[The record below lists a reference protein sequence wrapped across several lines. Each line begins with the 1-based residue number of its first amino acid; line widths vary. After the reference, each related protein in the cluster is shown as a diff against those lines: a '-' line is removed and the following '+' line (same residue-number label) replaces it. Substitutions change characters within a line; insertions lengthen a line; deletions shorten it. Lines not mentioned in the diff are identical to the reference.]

1 MRLLLWLV
9 ALMATAI
16 GIAVTARFN
25 PGNVVLFY
33 PPHRIDMSLNLFV
46 VLTAALFLLLY
57 GLARAIAA
65 TLNMPQR
72 VAAYRLRKRERE
84 ANKGLRDA
92 LKALFEGRFG
102 HAEKSAIKAA
112 ELPENAGLAALIGAR
127 AAHRMREPARRDSW
141 LAGVM
146 HDNSLKTAR
155 LMTTTELL
163 VDDHQ
168 PEAALAAV
176 EELNAT
182 GQRHIHA
189 LQWSMKA
196 QQQARNWPEVLR
208 LVRTL
213 DKRKALH
220 PALSKRLREISYE
233 SLLGEGAH
241 DSESIRRVWSQVPA
255 EERLQPAIAARAA
268 TAFNARGLHE
278 EARAIAEDSLRNTWD
293 ERVLRAWRDAAGQ
306 PGSPALL
313 AQIER
318 CEHWLRNRPND
329 AELALTLGS
338 LCLQQKLW
346 GKAQRYLEQALT
358 DVMEPRLQREAHL
371 KLAQMHEALGQEELA
386 AVHYRLC
393 ALTGVPGAMSATAR
407 GALMGLSHGIVTG
420 VL

>member
-33 PPHRIDMSLNLFV
+33 PPQRVDMSLNLFV
-46 VLTAALFLLLY
+46 VLLVLLFLVVY
-57 GLARAIAA
+57 GLVRAVFA
-65 TLNMPQR
+65 TLNMPRR

-102 HAEKSAIKAA
+102 HAEKAAMKAA
-112 ELPENAGLAALIGAR
+112 ELPDNAGLAALIGAR

-146 HDNSLKTAR
+146 HDNALKTAR
-155 LMTTTELL
+155 LMTMTELL

-176 EELNAT
+176 DELNAT

-220 PALSKRLREISYE
+220 PALSKRLREMSYE
-233 SLLGEGAH
+233 ALLGAGAH
-241 DSESIRRVWSQVPA
+241 DAESIRRVWSQVPA
-255 EERLQPAIAARAA
+255 DERLQPSIAARAA
-268 TAFNARGLHE
+268 AAFNGFGLHE
-278 EARAIAEDSLRNTWD
+278 EARAIAEDALRNSWD
-293 ERVLRAWRDAAGQ
+293 DRVLRAWRDAAGQ

-318 CEHWLRNRPND
+318 CEHWLRSRPND

-346 GKAQRYLEQALT
+346 GKAQRYLEQALS
-358 DVMEPRLQREAHL
+358 DVLQAHIGREAHL
-371 KLAQMHEALGQEELA
+371 KLAQMHEALGQEALA

-393 ALTGVPGAMSATAR
+393 ALTGAA
-407 GALMGLSHGIVTG
+407 GAL
-420 VL
+420 

>member
-9 ALMATAI
+9 ALMAAAI

-46 VLTAALFLLLY
+46 VVAAALFLLMY
-57 GLARAIAA
+57 GLARAISA
-65 TLNMPQR
+65 TLNMPRR

-102 HAEKSAIKAA
+102 HAEKSAMKAA

-127 AAHRMREPARRDSW
+127 AAHRMREPVRRDSW

-146 HDNSLKTAR
+146 HDNALKTAR

-168 PEAALAAV
+168 PQAALAAV

-213 DKRKALH
+213 DKRRALH

-241 DSESIRRVWSQVPA
+241 DAEAVRRVWSQVPA
-255 EERLQPAIAARAA
+255 DERVQPSVAARAA
-268 TAFNARGLHE
+268 AAFNACGLHE
-278 EARAIAEDSLRNTWD
+278 DALRNNWD

-318 CEHWLRNRPND
+318 CEGWLRSRPND

-346 GKAQRYLEQALT
+346 GKAQRYLEQALS
-358 DVMEPRLQREAHL
+358 DVRDTRMARESHL
-371 KLAQMHEALGQEELA
+371 KLAQMHEALGQAELA
-386 AVHYRLC
+386 AVHYRLS
-393 ALTGVPGAMSATAR
+393 ALAGVSGDLQAPGRA
-407 GALMGLSHGIVTG
+407 ALNGVSHGIITG

>member
-9 ALMATAI
+9 ALMAAAI

-46 VLTAALFLLLY
+46 VLIALLFLLLY
-57 GLARAIAA
+57 GLARAITS

-72 VAAYRLRKRERE
+72 VAAYRLRKRERD

-102 HAEKSAIKAA
+102 HAEKAAMKAA

-127 AAHRMREPARRDSW
+127 AAHRMREPVRRDSW
-141 LAGVM
+141 IAGVM

-155 LMTTTELL
+155 LMTVTELL

-168 PEAALAAV
+168 PEAALEAV
-176 EELNAT
+176 AELNAT

-220 PALSKRLREISYE
+220 PALSKRLREMSYE

-241 DSESIRRVWSQVPA
+241 DAESLRRVWSQVPA
-255 EERLQPAIAARAA
+255 EERFQSAIAARAA
-268 TAFNARGLHE
+268 AAFNARGLHD
-278 EARAIAEDSLRNTWD
+278 EARAIAEDSLRNSWD

-318 CEHWLRNRPND
+318 CEHWLRTRPND

-346 GKAQRYLEQALT
+346 GKAQRYLEQALS
-358 DVMEPRLQREAHL
+358 DVLEPRLVREAHL

-386 AVHYRLC
+386 SVHYRLC
-393 ALTGVPGAMSATAR
+393 ALTGATGPVPVPR
-407 GALMGLSHGIVTG
+407 GALAGAL
-420 VL
+420 